1 MWGMADAFSRS
12 PANVRDGWC
21 VLQKPSQCEGWLMR
35 SPEDS
40 GCEGPADTLLILITN
55 AHDSYHWLLLLQA
68 IHYYSTSLLIIN
80 YCHTELCTT
89 NYDNCFDTQRPTTPS
104 GQQLSSTTA
113 LPLKTLI
120 HAKTRLIFAINHR
133 FTHCPRAYCK
143 KLQHRYIEL
152 AKREIYWDKD
162 NVLRIWGR
170 NAITLQLYRKRSKL
184 WGPDN

>member
-1 MWGMADAFSRS
+1 MRYPEVQGMWGAS
-12 PANVRDGWC
+12 WC
-21 VLQKPSQCEGWLMR
+21 VTYTTYQCPL
-35 SPEDS
+35 
-40 GCEGPADTLLILITN
+40 LLIIIHCYLKLYTTALHHYLSLIIATP
-55 AHDSYHWLLLLQA
+55 SL
-68 IHYYSTSLLIIN
+68 HYYATSLLIIN

-104 GQQLSSTTA
+104 GQQSPNTTA

-120 HAKTRLIFAINHR
+120 HAETRLIFAINHR

>member
-1 MWGMADAFSRS
+1 MWGMAEAFSRRQRMWGTS
-12 PANVRDGWC
+12 WYF
-21 VLQKPSQCEGWLMR
+21 
-35 SPEDS
+35 
-40 GCEGPADTLLILITN
+40 TYTY

-68 IHYYSTSLLIIN
+68 ILYYSTSLLIIN
-80 YCHTELCTT
+80 YCHTEPYTT
-89 NYDNCFDTQRPTTPS
+89 NCDNCFDTERPTTPS

-120 HAKTRLIFAINHR
+120 HVKTRLIFAINHR

-170 NAITLQLYRKRSKL
+170 NAITLQLYRKRIKAMRA
-184 WGPDN
+184 W